1 MPPEIAQT
9 NKKILNESVNS
20 SEHIITA
27 IKLTQRSCKFTF
39 THHAEPKMLGNTLLR
54 NKFKQNVGDNKI
66 L

>member
-1 MPPEIAQT
+1 M
-9 NKKILNESVNS
+9 
-20 SEHIITA
+20 
-27 IKLTQRSCKFTF
+27 TQRSCKFTF